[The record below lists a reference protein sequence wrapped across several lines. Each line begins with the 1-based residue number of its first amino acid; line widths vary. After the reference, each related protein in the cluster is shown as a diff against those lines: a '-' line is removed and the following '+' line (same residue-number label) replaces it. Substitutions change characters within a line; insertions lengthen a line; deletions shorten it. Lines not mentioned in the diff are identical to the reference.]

1 MPVAQLYAISKSEDP
16 KKAILDALG
25 DLSKEIPSLFS
36 GRVLIAIYIAPEKT
50 SGGILLPNSAVKED
64 VWQGS
69 VGLVVKKGTMAF
81 KDDDTHQFHGQ
92 DIEVGNWVV
101 FRPGDGKRIQING
114 VDCRIIEDSMLD
126 MVISDPQIVTHRS

>member
-1 MPVAQLYAISKSEDP
+1 MPVAKLYEISKANDP
-16 KKAILDALG
+16 KKAILGSIG
-25 DLSKEIPSLFS
+25 DLTQEIPSLFS

-50 SGGILLPNSAVKED
+50 QGGIILTNSAVKED

-69 VGLVVKKGTMAF
+69 VGLVVKKGKMAF

-92 DIEVGNWVV
+92 DVQVGDWVV
-101 FRPGDGKRIQING
+101 FRPGDGKRIQLNG

-126 MVISDPQIVTHRS
+126 MVISDPAIVTHRS